1 MGAELKG
8 GIRMQRKVVFK
19 DQESLWDMLIARIFG
34 KVKMYRIFTT
44 RDGVH
49 FAAANEENMITR
61 R

>member
-1 MGAELKG
+1 
-8 GIRMQRKVVFK
+8 MQRKVVFK